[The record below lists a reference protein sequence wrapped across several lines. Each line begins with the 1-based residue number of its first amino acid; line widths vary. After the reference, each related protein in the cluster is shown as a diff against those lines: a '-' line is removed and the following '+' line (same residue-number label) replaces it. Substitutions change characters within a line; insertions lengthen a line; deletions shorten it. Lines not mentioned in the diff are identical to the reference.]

1 MHYHQ
6 EHSVNRAV
14 QIHAQIE
21 SHFASNSRKTIVS
34 PQAGYLKEKNLD
46 GLILISGMI

>member
-6 EHSVNRAV
+6 ECKVNRAL
-14 QIHAQIE
+14 QMHAQNE

-34 PQAGYLKEKNLD
+34 PQAEYLKEKNLD
-46 GLILISGMI
+46 RLILISGMI